1 MFAYPDEEGRP
12 TSGFLATLD
21 EQEVATLL
29 RYTQARRYAAGE
41 LAIHEGD
48 TDRGLYLV
56 TAGRFEVLVPGRRGM
71 VRATFMEPGD
81 IVGELAFFDGQPR
94 AADVRAVIASEALIL
109 TPAGF
114 QSLRV
119 NEPRLALNVVL
130 DLGCAL
136 STRFRA
142 YNLRLAALGKL

>member
-1 MFAYPDEEGRP
+1 MFSYPDQEGRP
-12 TSGFLATLD
+12 TAGFLATLD
-21 EQEVATLL
+21 EQEIATLL
-29 RYTQARRYAAGE
+29 RYTQARRYAPGE

-56 TAGRFEVLVPGRRGM
+56 TAGRFEVLVPGQRGM
-71 VRATFMEPGD
+71 LRATFMEPGD

-94 AADVRAVIASEALIL
+94 AADVRAVIASEALVL

-114 QSLRV
+114 QRLRV

-130 DLGCAL
+130 DLGRAL

-142 YNLRLAALGKL
+142 YNRRLAALGKL

>member
-1 MFAYPDEEGRP
+1 MFAYPDEAGRP

-21 EQEVATLL
+21 EPEIATLL
-29 RYTQARRYAAGE
+29 RYTQARRYTAGE
-41 LAIHEGD
+41 PAIHEGD
-48 TDRGLYLV
+48 TDRSLYLV

-71 VRATFMEPGD
+71 VRATFIEPGD

-94 AADVRAVIASEALIL
+94 AADVRAVVASEALIL

-130 DLGCAL
+130 DLGRAL
-136 STRFRA
+136 STRFRV
-142 YNLRLAALGKL
+142 YNQRLAALGKL